1 MFDQINTRSIT
12 FNLIVINV
20 LMFIATTF
28 VGDKMYE
35 LFALYYPANPMFKPL
50 QVVTH
55 MFMHGSLGHLFFNMF
70 GLFMFGAVLERVW
83 GPKRFLFY
91 YFFTGLGAVVLH
103 LLVLALIVNNFT
115 GSFNP
120 SMEVL
125 NSEPGVWS
133 SYFSPTVGAS
143 GALFGVLVG
152 FGLLFPNTDLYLMFI
167 PIPVK
172 AKYFITF
179 YVIAELYMGLSMDDN
194 IAHFAHLGGALFGF
208 ILVKIW
214 NRNRNS
220 LY

>member
-12 FNLIVINV
+12 FNLIVVNV
-20 LMFIATTF
+20 IMFIATSI
-28 VGDKMYE
+28 VGERMYE
-35 LFALYYPANPMFKPL
+35 LFALYYPANPMFKPM

-55 MFMHGSLGHLFFNMF
+55 MFMHGSIGHIFFNMF

-91 YFFTGLGAVVLH
+91 YFFTGLGAVALH
-103 LLVLALIVNNFT
+103 LLVLVLIVNNFT
-115 GSFNP
+115 GSINP
-120 SMEVL
+120 SLEVL
-125 NSEPGVWS
+125 NTEPGVWS
-133 SYFSPTVGAS
+133 SYYAPTVGAS

-152 FGLLFPNTDLYLMFI
+152 FAVLFPNTDLYLMFI

-172 AKYFITF
+172 AKYFIGF
-179 YVIAELYMGLSMDDN
+179 YILAEIYMGLSMNDN